1 MINNK
6 IHLSGIWKWLLCGKS
21 QQIILFHCL
30 LAALVILISKWF
42 YAFWIGILVFSYFNN
57 KFKVQF
63 FLTPFI
69 LANILSAEVFS
80 RALKLNPIIPYEF
93 GKYFLFVLFI
103 YLITRTNIKG
113 SLARYGLLILFLL
126 LPSLFISL
134 LSESDAI
141 LKELI
146 FNGFGIVNLALGII
160 FFSQYKISLHNFKT
174 LLRLIIISTLPFVI
188 WSSFKTPDLSSIDFS
203 LTSSASGIGGF
214 SSNQI
219 STLFGFVFSVCVF
232 QIINKYYFFK
242 NSLLS
247 LSLAMLFLFKALISF
262 SRGGVIVAFVALFL
276 VFFVSRK
283 KIKKSYFKNFLLL
296 IPLLFILF
304 YFTNK
309 LTDNSL
315 LLRFQGETNSTLS
328 GRSEKSLNSIS
339 TGRFDIMINDLNI
352 WNDNLFFGTGIG
364 QSPKLRVNYGEEF
377 IISHLEFS
385 RLLAENGIFGLFII
399 ITLIII
405 IIRIINFRKN
415 ILNKSFAVFCFTIS
429 ILTSFHASM
438 RTSITPILFS
448 FALMQIIN
456 ERINTKI
463 QKGYDNE

>member
-1 MINNK
+1 
-6 IHLSGIWKWLLCGKS
+6 
-21 QQIILFHCL
+21 LF
-30 LAALVILISKWF
+30 
-42 YAFWIGILVFSYFNN
+42 
-57 KFKVQF
+57 
-63 FLTPFI
+63 
-69 LANILSAEVFS
+69 
-80 RALKLNPIIPYEF
+80 
-93 GKYFLFVLFI
+93 
-103 YLITRTNIKG
+103 
-113 SLARYGLLILFLL
+113 
-126 LPSLFISL
+126 
-134 LSESDAI
+134 
-141 LKELI
+141 
-146 FNGFGIVNLALGII
+146 
-160 FFSQYKISLHNFKT
+160 
-174 LLRLIIISTLPFVI
+174 
-188 WSSFKTPDLSSIDFS
+188 
-203 LTSSASGIGGF
+203 
-214 SSNQI
+214 
-219 STLFGFVFSVCVF
+219 
-232 QIINKYYFFK
+232 
-242 NSLLS
+242 
-247 LSLAMLFLFKALISF
+247 
-262 SRGGVIVAFVALFL
+262 
-276 VFFVSRK
+276 FFVSRK

-296 IPLLFILF
+296 IPLLFTLF

-315 LLRFQGETNSTLS
+315 LPRFQGETNSTLS